1 MAQQAVSSSGP
12 KAPAGG
18 PKVAEEMAKIQYE
31 PFLPI
36 EAKLVTW
43 SLILGAV
50 LLVVLIWISSTFF
63 TG

>member
-1 MAQQAVSSSGP
+1 MAQQAVRSSGP
-12 KAPAGG
+12 KASAGG

-50 LLVVLIWISSTFF
+50 LLVLLVWISSTFF

>member
-1 MAQQAVSSSGP
+1 MAQQASSPGA
-12 KAPAGG
+12 KAPAGA
-18 PKVAEEMAKIQYE
+18 PKVAEEMGKIQYE

-36 EAKLVTW
+36 ERKLVTW

-50 LLVVLIWISSTFF
+50 LLVVLVWTSYTFF